1 MKTVLKNSVMTSNF
15 ASSLKAKAGV
25 SAVLAGGVQKRLTR
39 DEQITSEASFLSLV
53 NGGSFE
59 PYYCFSIIE
68 ARDVGFAKQA
78 WACSILCNGEG
89 PDGRAPPDV
98 TVTARDR
105 ALTPPC
111 APSVP
116 RDRSHLP
123 NGNRERLV
131 PEMCVRV
138 VESRE

>member
-89 PDGRAPPDV
+89 PDGRAPPDG

-111 APSVP
+111 APSPP
-116 RDRSHLP
+116 RDRSHLS